1 MSRDLRRSDPD
12 VLLARL
18 KAEEETPRGK
28 LRIWLA
34 AAPGA
39 GKTYAMLCEGHR
51 RKSRGTD
58 VVIGFVEP
66 YDRTEIKEQ
75 LEGLEA
81 VPPREIPYDG
91 AIRLEMDTDAVLA
104 RHPKV
109 ALVDE
114 LAHTNLPGSKHEK
127 RYQDVQELLDAGISV
142 ITTVN
147 VESVE
152 SLSDYVEQITGI
164 AVQETVPDN
173 VFDEAQQVE
182 LIDLPPEVYIQRMK
196 DGCIFP
202 PEQAERAL
210 QTVFT
215 QSNLTALRDLA
226 LRATAKEVEE
236 KLDTYLHERKLEGRV
251 IGERIMV
258 AVDHGVAGKA
268 LIRRGWRLA
277 AALKGEFIVV
287 HVEPVEARRKPQSA
301 EEEEKLKANLQFAED
316 LGAQVVQLRGRVSA
330 ELISYARSHHVSHL
344 FIGHP
349 SRTRWEEFFRGSV
362 TNSILRRAPG
372 ISVHVIGNVNAP
384 VAKKTASGNREEVR
398 LRS

>member
-1 MSRDLRRSDPD
+1 MSNELRRSDPD

-28 LRIWLA
+28 LRIWLG

-66 YDRTEIKEQ
+66 YDRPHIKEQ
-75 LEGLEA
+75 LEGLET
-81 VPPREIPYDG
+81 VPPREIPYNG
-91 AIRLEMDTDAVLA
+91 TVRLEMDTDAVLA

-114 LAHTNLPGSKHEK
+114 LAHTNVPGSKHEK
-127 RYQDVQELLDAGISV
+127 RYQDIRELLDAGISV

-147 VESVE
+147 VGNIESQ
-152 SLSDYVEQITGI
+152 SDYAEQITGI
-164 AVQETVPDN
+164 EMQETVPDS
-173 VFDEAQQVE
+173 VLDEAQQVE
-182 LIDLPPEVYIQRMK
+182 LIDLAPEVFIQRMK

-202 PEQAERAL
+202 SEQAEQAL

-226 LRATAKEVEE
+226 LRATAREVEE
-236 KLDTYLHERKLEGRV
+236 KLDTYLHDRKLEGLV
-251 IGERIMV
+251 IGERVMV
-258 AVDHGVAGKA
+258 AVDHRPSGKA

-287 HVEPVEARRKPQSA
+287 HVAPVEGRRKPQSA
-301 EEEEKLKANLQFAED
+301 EDEQQLKANLQFAED
-316 LGAQVVQLRGRVSA
+316 LGAEIVQLRGKVPA
-330 ELISYARSHHVSHL
+330 ELIAYARGHHVSHL

-349 SRTRWEEFFRGSV
+349 SHSRWGEFFRGSV
-362 TNSILRRAPG
+362 TNTVLRQAPG
-372 ISVHVIGNVNAP
+372 ISVHVIGSVSASI
-384 VAKKTASGNREEVR
+384 AKEKH
-398 LRS
+398 